1 MGDFSAKNQR
11 ESNSKCAEDT
21 PSHVELIHRE
31 QVVLGTDGAVAAD
44 IHLATIRELVIQ

>member
-1 MGDFSAKNQR
+1 MQR
-11 ESNSKCAEDT
+11 IKEKATVNVQKIP

-44 IHLATIRELVIQ
+44 IHLTTIRELVIQ